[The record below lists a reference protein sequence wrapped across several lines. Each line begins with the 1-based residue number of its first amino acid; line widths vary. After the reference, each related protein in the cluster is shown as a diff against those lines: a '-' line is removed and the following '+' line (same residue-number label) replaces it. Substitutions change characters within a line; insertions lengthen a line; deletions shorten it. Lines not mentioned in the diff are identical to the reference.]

1 MQILI
6 PMQVQIQKANVYNV
20 YKSKHTMQMQKWRM
34 SKDKYKH
41 AFALS
46 PMELNQGAK
55 ISTSVLPFFQIVS
68 QFHYFYSSN
77 SIRTRRRV
85 HSCCTFHL
93 SLDSVAD
100 SELYSKRKWAYWR
113 KKNCSNNFTI
123 ILPSQTQL
131 SSLERNRL
139 VMDWAKCISIIE
151 NIRTNAK
158 WEAKD
163 GVVWICGGISRN

>member
-1 MQILI
+1 MKDEQR
-6 PMQVQIQKANVYNV
+6 QIQTCFCTLSHGVEPRGKN
-20 YKSKHTMQMQKWRM
+20 KHFCFT
-34 SKDKYKH
+34 
-41 AFALS
+41 
-46 PMELNQGAK
+46 
-55 ISTSVLPFFQIVS
+55 FFQIVS

-85 HSCCTFHL
+85 HSCRTFHL

-100 SELYSKRKWAYWR
+100 SELYSKRKWDYWR
-113 KKNCSNNFTI
+113 KLNCSNNFTT

-131 SSLERNRL
+131 SSVERNGL
-139 VMDWAKCISIIE
+139 VMDWAKCISIMK
-151 NIRTNAK
+151 NIRGNAK